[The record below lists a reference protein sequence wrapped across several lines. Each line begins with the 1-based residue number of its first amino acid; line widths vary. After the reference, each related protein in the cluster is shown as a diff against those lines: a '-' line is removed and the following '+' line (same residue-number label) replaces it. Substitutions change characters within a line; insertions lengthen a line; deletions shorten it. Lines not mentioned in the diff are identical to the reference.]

1 MRKLSFFLAALTLLA
16 AGFVLAQVTSAKLPS
31 VPDRTK
37 TLTVITTTDGATE
50 TVDMLVSPAER
61 PVTQQLA
68 LRIEGTHDGRVY
80 GTLVAQ
86 VDGKW
91 VDVQLASFNT
101 RAGR

>member
-1 MRKLSFFLAALTLLA
+1 MRKLSLSLAALTLLI
-16 AGFVLAQVTSAKLPS
+16 AGFVLAQVTSAKLPAA
-31 VPDRTK
+31 PDRMK
-37 TLTVITTTDGATE
+37 TLTIVTTTDGATE
-50 TVDMLVSPAER
+50 TIGVLTSPAER